1 MRKFKKGDLLAN
13 RDSRKRKPVAR
24 VEMVKKGV
32 VHCVNLIPCATMEV
46 GQQFHFTPDE
56 RTRYVL
62 HGE

>member
-1 MRKFKKGDLLAN
+1 MRKFKRGDLLAIKY
-13 RDSRKRKPVAR
+13 SRKSQPMAR
-24 VEMVKKGV
+24 VEMVKKGIT
-32 VHCVNLIPCATMEV
+32 HCVNLVPCATMEV